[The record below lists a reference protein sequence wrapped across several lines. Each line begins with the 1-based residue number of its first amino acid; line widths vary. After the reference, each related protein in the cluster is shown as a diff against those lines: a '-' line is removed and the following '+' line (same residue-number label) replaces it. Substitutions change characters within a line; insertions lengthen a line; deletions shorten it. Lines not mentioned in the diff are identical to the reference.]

1 MRGSIMAVASTKK
14 KSVFV
19 DGVTGGIKVKQLPF
33 MGIICTVL
41 FIVFRTTNYQ
51 YEQTRGMMVLPFI
64 KEVEIPFNSS
74 LLTIIFSCVRF
85 QMESKMG
92 PFYSSKDSDIDIT
105 HLNSLPHGIMHAR
118 SDLELKP
125 LWSTS
130 HSKSK
135 LYSLPLNLSI
145 RSFPLLPKVIHF
157 QYQAFEGKSKAFHFL
172 VEPIIDKVQF
182 CSCTCCLQHARRRRF

>member
-41 FIVFRTTNYQ
+41 FIVFRTTNYL
-51 YEQTRGMMVLPFI
+51 YEQT
-64 KEVEIPFNSS
+64 E
-74 LLTIIFSCVRF
+74 
-85 QMESKMG
+85 MESKMG

-135 LYSLPLNLSI
+135 VS
-145 RSFPLLPKVIHF
+145 
-157 QYQAFEGKSKAFHFL
+157 G
-172 VEPIIDKVQF
+172 
-182 CSCTCCLQHARRRRF
+182 

>member
-1 MRGSIMAVASTKK
+1 MRGSVMAVASTKK

-41 FIVFRTTNYQ
+41 FIVFRTTNYL
-51 YEQTRGMMVLPFI
+51 YEQT
-64 KEVEIPFNSS
+64 E
-74 LLTIIFSCVRF
+74 
-85 QMESKMG
+85 MESKMG

-135 LYSLPLNLSI
+135 LFSLPLNLSI

-157 QYQAFEGKSKAFHFL
+157 QYQAFEGFVVAHVVYNMLDEEGFKLIVNITIGYGASL
-172 VEPIIDKVQF
+172 TIQLE
-182 CSCTCCLQHARRRRF
+182 RFSLRMSLRLLLELAGLGIF

>member
-1 MRGSIMAVASTKK
+1 
-14 KSVFV
+14 
-19 DGVTGGIKVKQLPF
+19 
-33 MGIICTVL
+33 
-41 FIVFRTTNYQ
+41 
-51 YEQTRGMMVLPFI
+51 MMVLPFI

-135 LYSLPLNLSI
+135 LFSLPLNLSI

-157 QYQAFEGKSKAFHFL
+157 QYQAFEGWMTSSITKQTDTRTEKEEYMLRKWKGKSSQAEGEVK
-172 VEPIIDKVQF
+172 QR
-182 CSCTCCLQHARRRRF
+182 SS